1 MPSRMLK
8 TEWGEFG
15 YKMATEI
22 ITRKKLFKRK
32 RKMWVNHS
40 RKQGKIEHN
49 SIGRNV
55 GTFQYWWRGGM
66 TGVGRRLQLTT
77 TVEKTLQKCPQG
89 CPYNGE
95 KIMQCP
101 NGCPRSGKKHDE
113 MPSRVQL
120 HVRKHEEYPLG
131 CCYLWQ
137 NVMKCHLG
145 RSCVW
150 GRDEMPS
157 SVPLSVRECD
167 EMPLRVQINVRKCD
181 EMPSRVQLCAR
192 KCNEMPSR
200 VLLHARKWDEMPS
213 SVE

>member
-32 RKMWVNHS
+32 RKMWVNHWTQFYRQKCGHIS
-40 RKQGKIEHN
+40 
-49 SIGRNV
+49 V
-55 GTFQYWWRGGM
+55 LVARGDDGS
-66 TGVGRRLQLTT
+66 GQKVAGEWPTT

-101 NGCPRSGKKHDE
+101 NGCPRSGKKHNE